1 LRPSLLV
8 TLIAWAAFV
17 RPAAAPTLLMM
28 GVYILFELESHWA
41 RIVYLATGLLWGG
54 VLGTMMLF
62 FVGQLLAPVYDPGF
76 MAITGMLGRLAGILF
91 SPARGLLVYVPVV
104 LVPLY
109 LVARHWPRL
118 PQRKLAALAVAAISS
133 TLVTL
138 ACWRVWWGGWSYGP
152 RLLVETVPWFALL
165 TILGIK
171 AFLEDAELT
180 RNGRTVFIG
189 AAVLLLTLS
198 VTMNAAGAL
207 SRLPGTWNATPD
219 IDTHPERIWDWRHPQ
234 FLAWLQRVN

>member
-1 LRPSLLV
+1 
-8 TLIAWAAFV
+8 
-17 RPAAAPTLLMM
+17 
-28 GVYILFELESHWA
+28 
-41 RIVYLATGLLWGG
+41 
-54 VLGTMMLF
+54 
-62 FVGQLLAPVYDPGF
+62 
-76 MAITGMLGRLAGILF
+76 
-91 SPARGLLVYVPVV
+91 V

-109 LVARHWPRL
+109 LAARHWPRL

-180 RNGRTVFIG
+180 RNRRTVFIG

-207 SRLPGTWNATPD
+207 SRLPGMWNATPD
-219 IDTHPERIWDWRHPQ
+219 IDTHPERIGLEASTISC
-234 FLAWLQRVN
+234 LATESQLNVFRSLPSLDGSST